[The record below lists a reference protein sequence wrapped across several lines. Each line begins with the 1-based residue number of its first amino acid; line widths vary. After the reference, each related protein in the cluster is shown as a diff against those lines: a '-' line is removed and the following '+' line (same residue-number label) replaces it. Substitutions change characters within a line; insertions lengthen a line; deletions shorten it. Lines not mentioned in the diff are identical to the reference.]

1 MRERSVGMAESE
13 PPTPSPLVTRHLSP
27 PNRVLPTMRTRKG
40 DDLANVIKENIRD
53 VSEHREAHRLSL
65 TGYERAATAI
75 AESISQP
82 ASVVLHVL
90 FFCVWTLLNVG
101 WFGLKPYDPFP
112 FGLLTTL
119 VSLEAIIL
127 TLFVLLSQSRM
138 QRLSDRQNNLDL
150 QVNLLTE
157 HELTRVLIAVD
168 LIAHKLGIE
177 LPYTESNAELKT
189 DLAAHAVL
197 DEIEKQSQEPISS
210 VEDEGTERA
219 AGQNDG

>member
-1 MRERSVGMAESE
+1 MRAGSHGTTTIDV
-13 PPTPSPLVTRHLSP
+13 
-27 PNRVLPTMRTRKG
+27 RVLPTMKVESASNKG
-40 DDLANVIKENIRD
+40 DDSTSSDLANVVKENIRD
-53 VSEHREAHRLSL
+53 VSEHREAHRQSL

-82 ASVVLHVL
+82 ASVVLHVIV
-90 FFCVWTLLNVG
+90 FGGWTLLNVG
-101 WFGLKPYDPFP
+101 WFGLKPFDPYP
-112 FGLLTTL
+112 FGLLTTI

-168 LIAHKLGIE
+168 LIAHKLGID
-177 LPYTESNAELKT
+177 LPHSESNEDLKT
-189 DLAAHAVL
+189 DVAAHAVL
-197 DEIEKQSQEPISS
+197 EEIEKQSQEPSS
-210 VEDEGTERA
+210 QDEGEPT
-219 AGQNDG
+219 DK